1 VIFSAIRG
9 KILFVMMIAKQNVSV
24 NCPVCYSG
32 NTFDLTDTNRAALL
46 CEDCKF
52 VLSENKH
59 VINSGRCIFCGNG
72 KFFIEFFLSLPILGS
87 SSLVCYVCEA
97 KYKGFKKNAA
107 DEKFD
112 TKTALRLENS
122 AAAVNLRERVK
133 RYNES

>member
-1 VIFSAIRG
+1 M
-9 KILFVMMIAKQNVSV
+9 KIAKQNVSV

-59 VINSGRCIFCGNG
+59 IINSGRCIFCGNG
-72 KFFIEFFLSLPILGS
+72 KFFIESFLSLTILGR
-87 SSLVCYVCEA
+87 SLVCYVCEA
-97 KYKGFKKNAA
+97 KYKGFKTTTA
-107 DEKFD
+107 DDKFQAE
-112 TKTALRLENS
+112 TALRLENS
-122 AAAVNLRERVK
+122 AAAADLKERVK